1 MVESG
6 AGSSWTD
13 ILNSVASLNKVDN
26 NKKMS
31 VASNRLPTIVDSDYA
46 YKSANQA
53 AETSQAGNDLAEVMS
68 KTGTEFGQG
77 FNIGYQSANI
87 LTAPF
92 LAYRAAKQ
100 EKAILG
106 MKAELS
112 DLNAKSYQ
120 TAAEDVLR
128 AGHQQVA
135 SITYRAG
142 QAKAAT
148 RVSQA
153 ASGIRISGSG
163 SAAEVLTSQAI
174 VTEMQVNQTLAN
186 SIIQSFGY
194 QRKKVDAQMNS
205 LAIRS
210 AQKQVSPW
218 ASAITSFISASAK
231 AAPSMSESFS
241 GLFGG

>member
-6 AGSSWTD
+6 AGSTWTD
-13 ILNSVASLNKVDN
+13 ILKGLSSINTVDN

-31 VASNRLPTIVDSDYA
+31 VSNRLPTIVDSEYA
-46 YKSANQA
+46 YKGADQA
-53 AETSQAGNDLAEVMS
+53 SDVAQAGDDLASTLS
-68 KTGTEFGQG
+68 KTGTDFGQG
-77 FNIGYQSANI
+77 FNIGYQSAKV

-106 MKAELS
+106 MKADLS
-112 DLNAKSYQ
+112 DFNARSYQ

-128 AGHQQVA
+128 AGQQKVA

-142 QAKAAT
+142 QAKAQT

-153 ASGIRISGSG
+153 KAGIRISGSG
-163 SAAEVLTSQAI
+163 SAAEVLASQAI

-194 QRKKVDAQMNS
+194 QRKKVDAQVNS

-218 ASAITSFISASAK
+218 ASAITSFISASVK
-231 AAPSMSESFS
+231 AAPSMAESFS
-241 GLFGG
+241 GLSGG

>member
-6 AGSSWTD
+6 AGSTWTD
-13 ILNSVASLNKVDN
+13 ILKGLSSINTVDN
-26 NKKMS
+26 KKKMS
-31 VASNRLPTIVDSDYA
+31 VSNRLPTIVDSEYA
-46 YKSANQA
+46 YKGADQSS
-53 AETSQAGNDLAEVMS
+53 EITQAGDDLASTLS
-68 KTGTEFGQG
+68 KTGTDFGQG
-77 FNIGYQSANI
+77 FNIGYQSTKV

-112 DLNAKSYQ
+112 DLNAKSFQ

-128 AGHQQVA
+128 AGQQKVA

-142 QAKAAT
+142 QARAAT

-153 ASGIRISGSG
+153 SAGIRISGAG

-205 LAIRS
+205 LAVRA
-210 AQKQVSPW
+210 AQKQISPW
-218 ASAITSFISASAK
+218 ASAITSFISASAQ
-231 AAPSMSESFS
+231 AAPSMSDSFS

>member
-6 AGSSWTD
+6 AGSTWTD
-13 ILNSVASLNKVDN
+13 ILKGLSSINKVDN
-26 NKKMS
+26 DKKMS
-31 VASNRLPTIVDSDYA
+31 VSNRLPTIVDSEYA
-46 YKSANQA
+46 YKGDDQA
-53 AETSQAGNDLAEVMS
+53 SDVAQAGDDITSALS
-68 KTGTEFGQG
+68 KTWTAFGQG
-77 FNIGYQSANI
+77 FNLGYQSTKV

-92 LAYRAAKQ
+92 LAYRASKQ

-106 MKAELS
+106 MKAELA

-128 AGHQQVA
+128 AGQQKVA

-142 QAKAAT
+142 QARAQT

-153 ASGIRISGSG
+153 GAGIRISGSG

-186 SIIQSFGY
+186 SVIQSFGY
-194 QRKKVDAQMNS
+194 QRKKVDAQMNA
-205 LAIRS
+205 LAVRS

-218 ASAITSFISASAK
+218 ASAITSFISTSVK
-231 AAPSMSESFS
+231 AAPSMTESFN
-241 GLFGG
+241 GLFEG